1 MKKKPK
7 EKKKKKSDM
16 IFIILI
22 AVLACVCA
30 FSLYKII
37 TIQLNYSKMDS
48 ANEAVVEEIFQTQ
61 DESPSS
67 ESELEEETED
77 PYADIDWPDFSY
89 DHDAAL
95 EINSDA
101 AGFLYI
107 PATGIQ
113 LPVVQGED
121 NSYYLKHLFDGSYG
135 SAGCLFINA
144 NIAEG
149 IDSTHVI
156 IYGHKMRNKSMFGYN
171 DNFLDQSYYETEG
184 NNVFYVYTADYV
196 RQYTIYTVYKTSAT
210 SSTYTYNFSS
220 LELLREYAEETKS
233 QSVYDTGVDVSEA
246 EQIVTLSTCAG
257 SGTTIRIIVSGV
269 LTAEKPLS

>member
-1 MKKKPK
+1 MKKQKK
-7 EKKKKKSDM
+7 EKNKKRSNV
-16 IFIILI
+16 IFVILI
-22 AVLACVCA
+22 VVLACVCV

-37 TIQLNYSKMDS
+37 TIQMNYSKMDS
-48 ANEAVVEEIFQTQ
+48 ANEAVVEEIFQ
-61 DESPSS
+61 SS
-67 ESELEEETED
+67 NEAAADTGEEETED
-77 PYADIDWPDFSY
+77 PYADADWPDFSY
-89 DHDAAL
+89 DHAAAL
-95 EINSDA
+95 GINSDA
-101 AGFLYI
+101 VGFLYI

-144 NIAEG
+144 NITDG

-156 IYGHKMRNKSMFGYN
+156 IYGHKMKNKSMFGYN

-184 NNVFYVYTADYV
+184 NNVFYIYTEDYV
-196 RQYTIYTVYKTSAT
+196 RQYTIYTAYKTPAT

-257 SGTTIRIIVSGV
+257 RGSSTRIIVSGI
-269 LTAEKPLS
+269 LTAEKSLS